1 MERLSGRLPV
11 RKPFDGTGIASNAA
25 MEVEM
30 DRDKT
35 RQRHRVTI
43 EESREEADAPDGY
56 EPSASSYTDETGTT
70 DLGVNEPVVP
80 PGLRG
85 AAESCDR
92 DNRGLAPD
100 S

>member
-1 MERLSGRLPV
+1 
-11 RKPFDGTGIASNAA
+11 
-25 MEVEM
+25 M
-30 DRDKT
+30 DQDKT

-43 EESREEADAPDGY
+43 EESREEAAAPAGY
-56 EPSASSYTDETGTT
+56 EPSASSYTDDTGTT

-80 PGLRG
+80 PDLRG
-85 AAESCDR
+85 AAELCDR